1 MNSTTDRPDFATATT
16 CDRSSLTISDRA
28 TIARVLTWDRCASV
42 QAHEVITIA
51 VTNGIVQV
59 TNLATKKWGRLI
71 TTQTIHTTN
80 KYAKRACPIFSSS
93 ASVKLTGGR
102 AALLS
107 VDTFKLILQLSR
119 QQVDE
124 DVAYVEQLEQ
134 KLEKDSNEIKI
145 ARVSKIYPLGRKIQ
159 LLKTFCPI
167 GRDPFAQ
174 LSASDED
181 QEVAA

>member
-1 MNSTTDRPDFATATT
+1 MNSTTDRPDFATTT
-16 CDRSSLTISDRA
+16 ANCDYSPLNQSDRA
-28 TIARVLTWDRCASV
+28 TIARVLTWNRCTEV

-51 VTNGIVQV
+51 VTNGIVQ
-59 TNLATKKWGRLI
+59 
-71 TTQTIHTTN
+71 
-80 KYAKRACPIFSSS
+80 
-93 ASVKLTGGR
+93 VKLTGGR

-134 KLEKDSNEIKI
+134 KLDQDSNEIKI
-145 ARVSKIYPLGRKIQ
+145 ARVSKIYPQGRKIQ
-159 LLKTFCPI
+159 LLKTFYPI